1 MKFKHRPW
9 GEDVAKFVLS
19 ADGPKRKNIFAAP
32 GMGKTGIFYDIFDTM
47 RVFGEAKR
55 ALVLAPRRVA
65 QNSWPDEQKKWS
77 ESFGHLSVAVAI
89 GSPAQRLAALR
100 QNADITCI
108 NYDNIQWLLETYGD
122 QFPFDTVAADE
133 SSKLRGL
140 RISLQ
145 KHHKTGKEFI
155 NGQGGK
161 RSKALAS
168 VAHTKVR
175 NWLNMTGSPAPNG
188 LQDLWGQ
195 TWFIDGGVRLGR
207 SFTSFSDRWFRP
219 VPGSDGYSQIEPF
232 PHAQKEIEALI
243 KDISITVDPR
253 DYFDLR
259 ETFEHVVTVQL
270 PPKARASYREMER
283 QLFTEIQSGNFNFEI
298 EAFNGGGRMAKCLQ
312 IGNGAA
318 WCDTERTTWA
328 AIHDEKLEAL
338 ASIVEETNGTPLLI
352 RYCNVPDKDRI
363 LKANPKFKFL
373 DNNPQTVRDFQ
384 DGKIRG
390 LVTHAASAGHGLS
403 LQDNCW
409 TMVDYSTDCN
419 LEHDE
424 QIIERIGPMRQFQSG
439 YTDRQVKR
447 YRIIAEQTIEERICL
462 PRIKEKMTLQDAF
475 KAAMKII

>member
-1 MKFKHRPW
+1 LKFKHRPW
-9 GEDVAKFVLS
+9 GEHIAKFVLS

-32 GMGKTGIFYDIFDTM
+32 GMGKTGIFYDIFDTL

-243 KDISITVDPR
+243 KDISITVDEAGMR
-253 DYFDLR
+253 VLTTDGVKQMLLSLKLDGSK
-259 ETFEHVVTVQL
+259 FEKFHSNGTHRLGVNVAALFKLLHMHLLYKRVRLLSMRSSNVWQV
-270 PPKARASYREMER
+270 KCQWQR
-283 QLFTEIQSGNFNFEI
+283 QRR
-298 EAFNGGGRMAKCLQ
+298 GGR
-312 IGNGAA
+312 
-318 WCDTERTTWA
+318 WW
-328 AIHDEKLEAL
+328 
-338 ASIVEETNGTPLLI
+338 S
-352 RYCNVPDKDRI
+352 
-363 LKANPKFKFL
+363 
-373 DNNPQTVRDFQ
+373 
-384 DGKIRG
+384 
-390 LVTHAASAGHGLS
+390 
-403 LQDNCW
+403 
-409 TMVDYSTDCN
+409 
-419 LEHDE
+419 
-424 QIIERIGPMRQFQSG
+424 
-439 YTDRQVKR
+439 
-447 YRIIAEQTIEERICL
+447 
-462 PRIKEKMTLQDAF
+462 
-475 KAAMKII
+475 